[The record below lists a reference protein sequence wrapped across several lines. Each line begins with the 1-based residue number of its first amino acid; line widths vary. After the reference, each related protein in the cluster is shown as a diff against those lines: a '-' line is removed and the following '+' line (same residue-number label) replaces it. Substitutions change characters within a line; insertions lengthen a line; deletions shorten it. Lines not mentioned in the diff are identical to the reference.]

1 MDNENNAYMIKDE
14 EIIAKSTY
22 DNKDVLILRNS
33 SKTNQIFLTRLKDT
47 NTKSANGTNLYEGS
61 NICAVYISKD
71 NEDTYHIKYSILL
84 DNNET
89 DKDDTYLE
97 KEALTH
103 IFLDKFDN
111 NILDWYINNVE
122 TNVYIYN

>member
-1 MDNENNAYMIKDE
+1 MDNETYSYMIKDE

-71 NEDTYHIKYSILL
+71 GEDIYHIDYSILV
-84 DNNET
+84 DDNET

-97 KEALTH
+97 KEALSH
-103 IFLDKFDN
+103 VFLDKFNSD
-111 NILDWYINNVE
+111 ILDWYINNIESKVL
-122 TNVYIYN
+122 N